1 MAIPVRALDVGH
13 KHDLSKVE
21 KLKKGTKDTGDDD
34 KKISTSF

>member
-13 KHDLSKVE
+13 KHDLKIE